1 MKIPFCPIPHP
12 IPKKIKKN
20 RKEKIV
26 MEREITQ
33 LSKLY

>member
-12 IPKKIKKN
+12 TPKKN